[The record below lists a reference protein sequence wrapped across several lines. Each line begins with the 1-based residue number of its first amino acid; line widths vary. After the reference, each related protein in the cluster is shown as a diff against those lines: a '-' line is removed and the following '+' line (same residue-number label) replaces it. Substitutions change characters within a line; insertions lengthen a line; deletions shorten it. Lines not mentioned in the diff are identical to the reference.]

1 MFLYK
6 VIHLILKNLK
16 INAALALNILSMLS
30 DKEKA
35 FLEYWEENRIKEK
48 SVVRQFF
55 PGLPI
60 GLCLGIAIL
69 LLFDSGWYERANM
82 VAQAQSNPIVL
93 FIGIA
98 AIVAFTGFFYK
109 KFRWEMNEQA
119 YKELKIKKEAEER
132 KALENKN
139 NI

>member
-1 MFLYK
+1 
-6 VIHLILKNLK
+6 
-16 INAALALNILSMLS
+16 MLS

-60 GLCLGIAIL
+60 GFCLGIAIL
-69 LLFDSGWYERANM
+69 LLFDSGWYERANA
-82 VAQAQSNPIVL
+82 VAQSEGSPVVI
-93 FIGIA
+93 FIGIL

-109 KFRWEMNEQA
+109 RYRWEMNEQT
-119 YKELKIKKEAEER
+119 YQELKVKGEKDKQGTEANE
-132 KALENKN
+132 
-139 NI
+139 